1 MPTPQPIATATPTPA
16 LATAPVTPVGAST
29 VAAAP
34 APAVAGPNPAA
45 QTFVD
50 QMILN
55 GVRLG
60 KPADQRILVGVQ
72 SFALGD
78 PVNRDLKLK
87 LSAVQPHDIVFTDES
102 GFQYHKRY

>member
-1 MPTPQPIATATPTPA
+1 
-16 LATAPVTPVGAST
+16 
-29 VAAAP
+29 
-34 APAVAGPNPAA
+34 
-45 QTFVD
+45 
-50 QMILN
+50 MILN